1 MLAGVIG
8 RARPLDE
15 ERATSGPVVAAA
27 ASRRLVTLFVLPYLL
42 FGLIWA
48 LANPAM
54 AAPDEDAHLV
64 KALGMTRF
72 DVGAPGSPAVAPS
85 DLGEVRNASI
95 SRVVEIPARLDPT
108 GYRCFAFRADVTAAC
123 QPSTLSAT
131 DGDVAVRTTLGA
143 YPPFLYP
150 LAGAAA
156 RLGSDPVSAARLGR
170 LVVLAASSV
179 LLWLA
184 CWHLVRWLGPR
195 GLLGVAVLLTPMAVF
210 CFGTLNTSAVEILGA
225 TGMAAVV
232 AVHGRRPEA
241 LAHASSQAIVLV
253 SGTALVLSR
262 QLGVVTLA
270 VLTGLLL
277 LLGGWQ
283 TVGSGLRAG
292 RPVTWAAVA
301 VPGLAT
307 LAVGAWELRY
317 DHPAL
322 LGPWV
327 SVDSVRGFVA
337 QVPQLVQE
345 SIGRFG
351 WLDVRPPAAVN
362 LVWFAAALAL
372 VVTALVLGDRRD
384 RTVLVAMLLV
394 ALVVSYVTYAR
405 VFFPVGA
412 GLQGRHVLPI
422 LAVLPV
428 WSGVVVAERLRPR
441 VLGIAVRAAAVALP
455 LVVVAGL
462 YLNAMRYAIGLRP
475 DVSPV
480 WFVPDAAW
488 APPLGWY
495 PWLVLSVAGAV
506 LLGVVWVRL
515 LGDVGVRSGATR

>member
-1 MLAGVIG
+1 MLAGVTG

-15 ERATSGPVVAAA
+15 ERATTGPVVTTAAA
-27 ASRRLVTLFVLPYLL
+27 RRFVAVFVLPYVLL
-42 FGLIWA
+42 GLVWA
-48 LANPAM
+48 LANPAI

-64 KALGMTRF
+64 KALGLARL
-72 DVGAPGSPAVAPS
+72 DIGAPGPPAVDS
-85 DLGEVRNASI
+85 SNLGEVRNASI

-108 GYRCFAFRADVTAAC
+108 GYRCFAFRAEATAAC
-123 QPSTLSAT
+123 QPPIPSAT
-131 DGDVAVRTTLGA
+131 EGDVRVHTTVGA

-150 LAGAAA
+150 VAGAAA
-156 RLGSDPVSAARLGR
+156 SLGSDPVSATRLGR
-170 LVVLAASSV
+170 LVVLAASTM

-195 GLLGVAVLLTPMAVF
+195 SLLGVAALLTPMAVF
-210 CFGTLNTSAVEILGA
+210 CFGILNSSAVEILGA

-241 LAHASSQAIVLV
+241 LTHASSQATVLV
-253 SGTALVLSR
+253 CGTALVLSR

-283 TVGSGLRAG
+283 TVRSGLRAG

-301 VPGLAT
+301 VLWLAT
-307 LAVGAWELRY
+307 LAVGVWELRY
-317 DHPAL
+317 DHPVL

-327 SVDSVRGFVA
+327 SVDSVRGFAA
-337 QVPQLVQE
+337 QLPQLVQE

-351 WLDVRPPAAVN
+351 WVDVRPPSAVN
-362 LVWFAAALAL
+362 FVWFAAAIAL
-372 VVTALVLGDRRD
+372 LVTAVVLGDRRD

-394 ALVVSYVTYAR
+394 ALVVSYITYAR

-422 LAVLPV
+422 LAVVPV
-428 WSGVVVAERLRPR
+428 WSGVVVAERLRPP
-441 VLGIAVRAAAVALP
+441 VLGITVRAVAVALP
-455 LVVVAGL
+455 LVILAGL

-475 DVSPV
+475 DAGLV
-480 WFVPDAAW
+480 WFVPEAEW
-488 APPLGWY
+488 SPPLGWY

-506 LLGVVWVRL
+506 LLGVAWVRL
-515 LGDVGVRSGATR
+515 LGDVGVRSGATP